1 MRQFIKNKRG
11 LGTPVANLIVLT
23 AAVLLS
29 VTVTFFAM
37 NVTTSQVQRENLY
50 ITSSHLWYTNSS
62 YSSGAIAVTNTGPTD
77 IVLTKIVVKGLQC
90 AWNGSSNFIIYN
102 KTNQTLPGDLPYVAT
117 LTNTENNTITIANQ
131 PYTFAVAGEGLT
143 LKSGW
148 TIMFYVTIPDRVMIY
163 DLGQPIRIV
172 ISTTQAVYCAETNVQ
187 TS

>member
-1 MRQFIKNKRG
+1 MKHFTKSKRA
-11 LGTPVANLIVLT
+11 LGTPIANLIVLT

-37 NVTTSQVQRENLY
+37 NVTASQVQKENLS
-50 ITSSHLWYTNSS
+50 ITSSHVWYTNSS

-90 AWNGSSNFIIYN
+90 AWNDSTNFIIYN
-102 KTNQTLPGDLPYVAT
+102 KTNQTLPGDLPYVGT
-117 LTNTENNTITIANQ
+117 LSNTENNTITVGNQ
-131 PYTFAVAGEGLT
+131 PFTFTVAGEGLT

-148 TIMFYVTIPDRVMIY
+148 TLMFYLTIPDRVMIY

-172 ISTTQAVYCAETNVQ
+172 ISTTQAVYCTETNVQ
-187 TS
+187 TA

>member
-1 MRQFIKNKRG
+1 MRQFIKSKRG

-23 AAVLLS
+23 AAVMLS
-29 VTVTFFAM
+29 ITVTSLAM
-37 NVTTSQVQRENLY
+37 NVTTSQVQKENLY
-50 ITSSHLWYTNSS
+50 ITTSHLWYTNSS

-90 AWNGSSNFIIYN
+90 AWNGSTNFIIYN

-117 LTNTENNTITIANQ
+117 LTNTENNTIIVGNQ
-131 PYTFAVAGEGLT
+131 PFTFAVAGEGLT

-148 TIMFYVTIPDRVMIY
+148 TIMFYLTIPDRVMVY

-172 ISTTQAVYCAETNVQ
+172 ISTTQAVYCTETNVQ